1 MDQTATIGASELAE
15 TSKHNPVEQSQLLLA
30 RLMEGGQEDDNTCQT
45 LDRLTYLLNDEAD
58 WNAKL
63 PKKSRTRNFYAD
75 LPSDIEEQ
83 KRAEAGSVCD
93 VLDDVC
99 VDTLLGYLDMRQS
112 DTLRDHAM
120 LTVSAYFGAAKDK
133 GAHDLKKF
141 FFDRVQRGTYDD
153 YIVAFCV
160 AASVFPIAP
169 TPTVE
174 MFLSEGFLPSLAPLM
189 RRKWKSRKVET
200 ACLEMLNAASMYPE
214 CRQSVRTYCTEWLE
228 EVVAQDPEA
237 LSSAVHAVDPDVDI
251 TPGSIAMRR
260 HSQAVQHLAAVILA
274 KLSAV
279 PSITQQTTQGGEGRI
294 QPATSSIEDLSK
306 KFTTLLLADPE
317 SDKGHSVEG
326 LAYATIQPTVKEEVA
341 HNPELLKTLVNIL
354 GDSPA
359 KSLLTYGAL
368 SIFMNLTRYQP
379 VQSDEEKKMDQLKAY
394 ANATGK
400 LAAPNLLNDNGH
412 VADRCKRVFEAGV
425 VPVLV
430 THSRHGSSASLSLIT
445 SIVSSLSITPS
456 LRGQLSQ
463 QGAVNLL
470 IATWSTLP
478 DTDVQAK
485 RTAAQA
491 LARILISTNPS
502 LVFGGTRARPQNA
515 AIRPLVSILPP
526 DPVAETRD
534 LLPSF
539 EALMAL
545 TNLAS
550 TDDDTRATIIR
561 IAFPEIEEQL
571 LSSHDLV
578 SKAATELV
586 CNLVQCV
593 EGVALYAADTP
604 QAADR
609 LHILLALT
617 DAEDEA
623 TRSAA
628 GGALAS
634 LTVYDEVVRGIVKRK
649 RGVEVVLGLC
659 AEDSEDLRHRGVFV
673 IYNMVSHEGEVGK
686 LARKEIRDKNGL
698 ETLKTCAKKSR
709 RAEVVEVTVHALKV
723 LLEED

>member
-1 MDQTATIGASELAE
+1 MMC
-15 TSKHNPVEQSQLLLA
+15 
-30 RLMEGGQEDDNTCQT
+30 R
-45 LDRLTYLLNDEAD
+45 
-58 WNAKL
+58 
-63 PKKSRTRNFYAD
+63 AD
-75 LPSDIEEQ
+75 L
-83 KRAEAGSVCD
+83 V
-93 VLDDVC
+93 
-99 VDTLLGYLDMRQS
+99 
-112 DTLRDHAM
+112 
-120 LTVSAYFGAAKDK
+120 
-133 GAHDLKKF
+133 
-141 FFDRVQRGTYDD
+141 
-153 YIVAFCV
+153 
-160 AASVFPIAP
+160 
-169 TPTVE
+169 
-174 MFLSEGFLPSLAPLM
+174 GF
-189 RRKWKSRKVET
+189 
-200 ACLEMLNAASMYPE
+200 
-214 CRQSVRTYCTEWLE
+214 Q
-228 EVVAQDPEA
+228 
-237 LSSAVHAVDPDVDI
+237 
-251 TPGSIAMRR
+251 
-260 HSQAVQHLAAVILA
+260 
-274 KLSAV
+274 AV
-279 PSITQQTTQGGEGRI
+279 PSTTQQTTQGGEGRI

-354 GDSPA
+354 GDAPA

-379 VQSDEEKKMDQLKAY
+379 VQSDEEKKMNQLKAY

-400 LAAPNLLNDNGH
+400 LAAPNLLNDNDH

-445 SIVSSLSITPS
+445 SIVSSLSVTPS

-470 IATWSTLP
+470 IAAWSTLP

-634 LTVYDEVVRGIVKRK
+634 LTVYDEVVRGIIKRK